1 MATPQSVI
9 HGTSRVPAALMPA
22 AFLALAMLHVWELPR
37 LAASNG
43 GFAFLGAWLLALLL
57 LGLPLVLL
65 ELMLGKRARRAPLE
79 GLAFLTREA
88 DAKRG
93 WRFAAW
99 GGAVAV
105 FLAMAAMALV
115 AGGSVNFLVRD
126 LGIAGAAV
134 TMASADGP
142 ALPLGTGTLLL
153 LAAAFSLINP
163 LLRSRLQLGGLVLA
177 SALLL
182 VAAIAGVGMA
192 EVTYPSRALTATDWR
207 EAVRLALLS
216 LGSGLG
222 VVWLAGMRLPKDA
235 PLGRLALGV
244 LVLQS
249 VFAVLLLLALA
260 PFVAALQ
267 ANAAGAGPDIVP
279 TGPGVWVVLGSLLLT
294 TVLALPQVAE
304 PVLLRLAERGMGRLP
319 AVVLVFVGVGLL
331 AEAVW
336 LFGHATGVLALLMVL
351 YLLLMLVLLCLSLFA
366 GWGMKISHARK
377 ELALP
382 AEGIYNLWRVAVRLG
397 VPLAIAWVLLQPFV

>member
-37 LAASNG
+37 LAADHG
-43 GFAFLGAWLLALLL
+43 GFAFLGAWLLLLLL

-88 DAKRG
+88 DARRG

-99 GGAVAV
+99 GGAGAV

-134 TMASADGP
+134 TGASAEGP
-142 ALPLGTGTLLL
+142 ALPLGTGSLLL

-163 LLRSRLQLGGLVLA
+163 LLRSRLQLAGLVLV

-182 VAAIAGVGMA
+182 VAALANAGIVETA
-192 EVTYPSRALTATDWR
+192 YPSRALSAGDWR
-207 EAVRLALLS
+207 EAGRLALLS
-216 LGSGLG
+216 LGGGLG
-222 VVWLAGMRLPKDA
+222 VLWLAGMRLPKEA
-235 PLGRLALGV
+235 PLGRLGV
-244 LVLQS
+244 GILLLQS
-249 VFAVLLLLALA
+249 VFALLLLLALA

-267 ANAAGAGPDIVP
+267 ASAAGAGPVIAP
-279 TGPGVWVVLGSLLLT
+279 SGPGVWVVLGGMLLVTL
-294 TVLALPQVAE
+294 LALPQVAE

-319 AVVLVFVGVGLL
+319 AVVLVFMSACLL

-336 LFGHATGVLALLMVL
+336 LFGHAAGVLALLKALSLLVL
-351 YLLLMLVLLCLSLFA
+351 LVLLCLSLFA

-382 AEGIYNLWRVAVRLG
+382 SEGVYNLWRVAVRLG
-397 VPLAIAWVLLQPFV
+397 VPLAIAWVVLQPLF